1 MSSIITLSVRGH
13 QDTRLYGAPA
23 FISVFSF
30 RSQSSIPF
38 RSLTGKL
45 YRNGHKLLLSKRF
58 SCLIALI
65 DAGLRIFECTHTDTL
80 LSSHL
85 RPSLSP
91 PKANAS
97 NAFFHLTAFLMPVH
111 YKGHNCL
118 LGVESV
124 LRLFEYHR
132 VRSVDD
138 FVRDL
143 HASVCW
149 QAVHV
154 DHFFCT

>member
-1 MSSIITLSVRGH
+1 MNLQNDARAH
-13 QDTRLYGAPA
+13 QDMRLCGTPK
-23 FISVFSF
+23 FISIFSF

-38 RSLTGKL
+38 RSLKGKL

-58 SCLIALI
+58 SCMVELL

-80 LSSHL
+80 LSSHP
-85 RPSLSP
+85 RPFLSL

-97 NAFFHLTAFLMPVH
+97 DAFFHLTAFLLPVH
-111 YKGHNCL
+111 YERHNCL

-154 DHFFCT
+154 DHLFCT